1 VFQAWIVTAFPVLF
15 LIVLFGGGAIFRRR
29 NIDMDGNPPIGKA
42 LFLSSKYLIVI
53 LWVAMVIH
61 NWGVKLSFFDV
72 PAFIKSISLGL
83 WVLGFALLFTGRFGL
98 GESFRIGSPRES
110 TGLKMSGLFRFS
122 RNPMYLGVF
131 TTLAAVD
138 VNTLNPLLLFVA
150 IYIIA
155 VHHIIVLAEEEYL
168 MMKFGEQ
175 YQTYFSRVRRY
186 I

>member
-15 LIVLFGGGAIFRRR
+15 LIVLFGGGVIFRRR
-29 NIDMDGNPPIGKA
+29 NIDMDGMPPIGKA

-53 LWVAMVIH
+53 LWGAMIMH
-61 NWGVKLSFFDV
+61 NWGVNLSFV
-72 PAFIKSISLGL
+72 EVQASVRLISLGL
-83 WVLGFALLFTGRFGL
+83 WILGFALLFTGRFGL

-110 TGLKMSGLFRFS
+110 TGLKIGGLFRIS

-131 TTLAAVD
+131 TTLAAVV
-138 VNTLNPLLLFVA
+138 VNTLNPLLFFVA

-155 VHHIIVLAEEEYL
+155 VHHKIVLAEEEYL
-168 MMKFGEQ
+168 MIKFGEQ
-175 YQTYFSRVRRY
+175 YQTYFSQVRRY

>member
-1 VFQAWIVTAFPVLF
+1 VLQALIVTVIPVLF

-29 NIDMDGNPPIGKA
+29 NIDMDGKPPIGKA
-42 LFLSSKYLIVI
+42 LFLSSKYMIVI
-53 LWVAMVIH
+53 LWVAMVMH

-72 PAFIKSISLGL
+72 PALIRSISLGL

-110 TGLKMSGLFRFS
+110 TGLKISGLFRFS

-131 TTLAAVD
+131 TTLLAV
-138 VNTLNPLLLFVA
+138 VINTLNPLLLIVA

-155 VHHIIVLAEEEYL
+155 VHHKIVLAEEVYL
-168 MMKFGEQ
+168 GQTFGQ
-175 YQTYFSRVRRY
+175 KYRDYCNRVRRY